1 MLLSIQNDLQI
12 LLYRYLSCQAD
23 TRAGE
28 EQGPE
33 LAVSLMGLS
42 QVLQLSP
49 SQHRHRCIVIQDM
62 GAMSPSQ
69 VAATLISLVD
79 QVHDCADI
87 MQNRSLGL

>member
-1 MLLSIQNDLQI
+1 MLSIQNDLQI

-42 QVLQLSP
+42 QVLLLSP

>member
-1 MLLSIQNDLQI
+1 MLLNIQNDLQI

-42 QVLQLSP
+42 QVQQLSP
-49 SQHRHRCIVIQDM
+49 SQH
-62 GAMSPSQ
+62 SSQ
-69 VAATLISLVD
+69 VYSDTGHGRHESQPGGGHPHLPGGPGA
-79 QVHDCADI
+79 
-87 MQNRSLGL
+87 